1 MTGWRVGYGGGP
13 RELIAAMAV
22 VQSQSTTNPCSVSQA
37 AAIAA
42 LTGPQDILVERRAAF
57 QRRRDIVVDALNAI
71 DGVTCRRPEGAFYTY
86 ASCAGLIGR
95 RTPDATTIDS
105 DAAFCRFL
113 LERHDVAVV
122 PGSCFGL
129 APYFRLSY
137 ATSEQNLRE
146 AVMRIAKACREL
158 S

>member
-1 MTGWRVGYGGGP
+1 M
-13 RELIAAMAV
+13 
-22 VQSQSTTNPCSVSQA
+22 SQA
-37 AAIAA
+37 AAIDA
-42 LTGPQDILVERRAAF
+42 LTGPQDFMIERRAAF

-71 DGVTCRRPEGAFYTY
+71 DGVSCRRPEGAFYTY

-95 RTPDATTIDS
+95 RTPDGCSLRTATPT
-105 DAAFCRFL
+105 FCRFL

-137 ATSEQNLRE
+137 ATSRTKLARGLE
-146 AVMRIAKACREL
+146 RIAKACREL